1 MNSQQIADQ
10 ICADPT
16 LRVVFVAATED
27 SARSFISEMARLL
40 QKQLEVDSFDTY
52 TLKVKGWDRRNPTIL
67 TVKFG
72 DIPAGARIDLLVYEG
87 GAFDYSG
94 SPLASAYL
102 SRLTDRGAIVYDFKR
117 A

>member
-27 SARSFISEMARLL
+27 GARSFISEMTQLL
-40 QKQLEVDSFDTY
+40 QKQLEVDSFDAR
-52 TLKVKGWDRRNPTIL
+52 TLKVKGWDQRNPTIL

-87 GAFDYSG
+87 PASDYSDNP
-94 SPLASAYL
+94 SACAYL

-117 A
+117 S